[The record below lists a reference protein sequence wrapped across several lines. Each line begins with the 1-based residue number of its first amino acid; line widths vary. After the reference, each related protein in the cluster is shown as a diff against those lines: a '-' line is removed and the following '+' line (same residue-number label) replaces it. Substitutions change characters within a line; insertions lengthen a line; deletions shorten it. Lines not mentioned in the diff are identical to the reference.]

1 MEARGTRVINFYRDR
16 YGANKRQ
23 VARGRKERVEWGET
37 LPQALSNNGT
47 NPLVCSAI
55 AHSQNNRPGAVSNK
69 PMQLCLKETPE
80 GQTIAG
86 LGAVPASS
94 REQHNT
100 ETASLFPQEY
110 RTQEIKQLQGKTAQK
125 GLISNVITPRYLRKK
140 PTLCRK
146 AILRL

>member
-1 MEARGTRVINFYRDR
+1 MEARGTRVIHFCRDR
-16 YGANKRQ
+16 CGANKRQ

-69 PMQLCLKETPE
+69 PMQLCLKENPE

-86 LGAVPASS
+86 LGAVPTSS
-94 REQHNT
+94 REQQNT
-100 ETASLFPQEY
+100 EDASLSP
-110 RTQEIKQLQGKTAQK
+110 RNIVNKKLNSLKGKRHK
-125 GLISNVITPRYLRKK
+125 RV
-140 PTLCRK
+140 
-146 AILRL
+146 